1 MDAFNGSI
9 NSKLPGVKTSIFA
22 VMSKLAIDNKA
33 INLSQGF
40 PDFDVSPELINLIAK
55 NMRKGLNQYA
65 PMPGLPILRE
75 RIAEKIYKLY
85 GAKYNPDTEIT
96 VTAGATQALYTA
108 ISAFVRDEDEVI
120 IFEPAYDS
128 YSPAI
133 KLNRGI
139 VKYAKL
145 RLPDYHIDWQEVSR
159 MISHRT
165 RMIILNTPHNPTGAV
180 LSKKDLDKLYNLTKN
195 TDIIILSDE
204 VYEHL
209 IFDNKKHYSLSAYSG
224 LAERSIIIASFGKT
238 FHATGWKMG
247 YAAAPER
254 LMNEFRKTHQFIV
267 FAVNTPIQYALADFL
282 KNEDHYQGL
291 GVFYQKKRDYFLNL
305 LKNSKFK
312 PIPTFG
318 TYFQVLDYS
327 NISDKKEMEF
337 AEWLIKEHHVASVPV
352 SAFYHKNDDHKMLR
366 FCFAKKEETLE
377 QAAELLC
384 KI

>member
-1 MDAFNGSI
+1 MDAFKGSI
-9 NSKLPGVKTSIFA
+9 ISKLPGVGTSIFA
-22 VMSKLAIDNKA
+22 VMSKMAVENNA

-40 PDFDVSPELINLIAK
+40 PDFEVSPELISLISE
-55 NMRKGLNQYA
+55 NMKKGLNQYA
-65 PMPGLPILRE
+65 PMPGLPILRD
-75 RIAEKIYKLY
+75 RIAEKIKKTY
-85 GAKYNPDTEIT
+85 GVEYNPDTEIT
-96 VTAGATQALYTA
+96 VTAGATQALFTA

-145 RLPDYHIDWQEVSR
+145 RLPDYHIDWLEVSR

-165 RMIILNTPHNPTGAV
+165 RMIIINTPHNPTGAV
-180 LSKKDLDKLYNLTKN
+180 LKKKDLDELHKITKN

-209 IFDNKKHYSLSAYSG
+209 IFDRIKHQSVSAYPG
-224 LAERSIIIASFGKT
+224 LAERSIVVASFGKT
-238 FHATGWKMG
+238 FHATGWKIG
-247 YAAAPER
+247 YAVAPAN
-254 LMNEFRKTHQFIV
+254 LMKEFRKTHQFIV
-267 FAVNTPIQYALADFL
+267 FTVNTPIQYALATFL
-282 KNEDHYQGL
+282 ENEEHYQGL
-291 GVFYQKKRDYFLNL
+291 GKFYQKKRDYFLQL
-305 LKNSKFK
+305 IKDSKFK
-312 PIPTFG
+312 PIQSYG

-327 NISDKKEMEF
+327 EISDQKEMEF

-352 SAFYHKNDDHKMLR
+352 SAFYHRNDDHKMLR

-377 QAAELLC
+377 QAAKFLC
-384 KI
+384 RI